1 VSARIDHFQL
11 TNTLEKI
18 EKINARASKKGLS
31 GRLDL
36 NVTEVEVK
44 SEDDMGFEVVEIM
57 YDVEFTGE
65 APKHNGWTF
74 LATLDWDE
82 NAGLIVR
89 TAPGV
94 HSVDRDGL
102 REGACDHCRKDRM
115 RRETFLVKNEETGEE
130 KQIGRQCIKD
140 FLGWDTGISWP
151 STPADDDE
159 EKEFYGFGGGDRD
172 VSTDTVLAYAWACT
186 KAFGFVR
193 SQDYHATPTVQL
205 VRNAINPGKARQDRE
220 FAEAMRPLAAEAKD
234 KAAEIRAFILSDD
247 FSGTSEYVLNLKAIA
262 GGKRASSRNFG
273 ILVSAPQAWARFNE
287 QTLIRKARS
296 EKPSE
301 WIGTAPDKAAGI
313 KGSRITFT
321 GMVESIRYIDGLY
334 GSTTLYQ
341 VRDETSGVI
350 VKWFASNN
358 ALGENTGVRVTFRGT
373 VKEHDEYQGIKA
385 TVLTRCTL
393 VETAVPEPKAYEIDA
408 PKKKSTP
415 RKKVAAPAVAP
426 VEETPAPV
434 VEEAPQTPAPAVVET
449 PAPVVAEEPQEAPQ
463 AAEEAP
469 LVEEHDHTR
478 VTGAQ
483 WRSDE
488 EAATIA
494 RAAIDSTAS
503 AYVYELRRE
512 LGRSQEPREVTPDYA
527 ADVVAVRT
535 QLRDTLVSYDG
546 TGYVCIVKPEG
557 DVVTL
562 TPVHRA
568 PETVT
573 ASPQNTESIS
583 ARETSLELNRNP
595 LGMYEGGA
603 AGMAERFQAAHQS
616 DFDFLAHLRELF
628 VWVRLGEDVERMNIA
643 DAYDLLGQAFTEGAD
658 WAGGRGWATADWDGL
673 LLAVGCDGDAPTV

>member
-1 VSARIDHFQL
+1 MSARIDHFQL
-11 TNTLEKI
+11 ANTLEKI

-36 NVTEVEVK
+36 KVTEVEVK
-44 SEDDMGFEVVEIM
+44 SKDDMGFEVVEIL

-94 HSVDRDGL
+94 HSVDREGL
-102 REGACDHCRKDRM
+102 REGWCDHCRKDRI

-130 KQIGRQCIKD
+130 KQIGRSCIKD
-140 FLGWDTGISWP
+140 FLGWETGISWP

-159 EKEFYGFGGGDRD
+159 EKEFYGFGGGERCY
-172 VSTDTVLAYAWACT
+172 STETVLAYAWACV

-205 VRNAINPGKARQDRE
+205 VRNAINPGKGRRDKE
-220 FAEAMRPLAAEAKD
+220 FAEAMRPLAAEAKG

-262 GGKRASSRNFG
+262 AANAVGSRNFG

-301 WIGTAPDKAAGI
+301 WIGTAPDKAKGI

-321 GMVESIRYIDGLY
+321 GMVESIRYIDGFY

-341 VRDETSGVI
+341 VRDELSGVI

-373 VKEHDEYQGIKA
+373 VKEHDEYKGIKA

-408 PKKKSTP
+408 PKKPRTP
-415 RKKVAAPAVAP
+415 RKKT
-426 VEETPAPV
+426 TPAPASVEAPEV
-434 VEEAPQTPAPAVVET
+434 VEEAPSAPAEPVVVEEQQPEIVEET
-449 PAPVVAEEPQEAPQ
+449 APVSQSDS
-463 AAEEAP
+463 AAE
-469 LVEEHDHTR
+469 
-478 VTGAQ
+478 
-483 WRSDE
+483 S
-488 EAATIA
+488 
-494 RAAIDSTAS
+494 AS
-503 AYVYELRRE
+503 V
-512 LGRSQEPREVTPDYA
+512 
-527 ADVVAVRT
+527 
-535 QLRDTLVSYDG
+535 
-546 TGYVCIVKPEG
+546 
-557 DVVTL
+557 
-562 TPVHRA
+562 PVG
-568 PETVT
+568 
-573 ASPQNTESIS
+573 
-583 ARETSLELNRNP
+583 NP
-595 LGMYEGGA
+595 LEYFDGGA
-603 AGMAERFQAAHQS
+603 DGIIRLLAENAEDENRFRARLDS
-616 DFDFLAHLRELF
+616 LF
-628 VWVRLGEDVERMNIA
+628 AWVRLGDDVERVTMA
-643 DAYDLLGQAFTEGAD
+643 EAYDLLGAAYAEGAD
-658 WAGGRGWATADWDGL
+658 WLDNDGIGAADWGGL
-673 LLAVGCDGDAPTV
+673 VLAVGRDALAPTV

>member
-1 VSARIDHFQL
+1 MPARIDSYQL
-11 TNTLEKI
+11 ANTLAKI
-18 EKINARASKKGLS
+18 EKINDRAAKKGLS

-36 NVTEVEVK
+36 KVTEVEVK
-44 SEDDMGFEVVEIM
+44 SKDDLGFEVVEIL
-57 YDVEFTGE
+57 YDVEFSGE

-94 HSVDRDGL
+94 HSVDRDSL
-102 REGACDHCRKDRM
+102 REGACDHCKKERM

-130 KQIGRQCIKD
+130 KQIGRSCIKD
-140 FLGWDTGISWP
+140 FLGWETGISWP

-172 VSTDTVLAYAWACT
+172 YSTETVLAYAWACV
-186 KAFGFVR
+186 KSFGFVR

-205 VRNAINPGKARQDRE
+205 VRNAINPGKGRRDKE
-220 FAEAMRPLAAEAKD
+220 FAEAMRPLAAEAKG

-262 GGKRASSRNFG
+262 KAGHVSSRNFG

-301 WIGTAPDKAAGI
+301 WIGTAPDKDKGI

-341 VRDETSGVI
+341 VRDELSGVI

-373 VKEHDEYQGIKA
+373 VKEHDEYKGIKS

-408 PKKKSTP
+408 PKKPRTS
-415 RKKVAAPAVAP
+415 RKKTTPAPAP
-426 VEETPAPV
+426 VEAPEV
-434 VEEAPQTPAPAVVET
+434 VEEAPSAPAEPEIVEET
-449 PAPVVAEEPQEAPQ
+449 APVSE
-463 AAEEAP
+463 
-469 LVEEHDHTR
+469 
-478 VTGAQ
+478 
-483 WRSDE
+483 SD
-488 EAATIA
+488 
-494 RAAIDSTAS
+494 S
-503 AYVYELRRE
+503 V
-512 LGRSQEPREVTPDYA
+512 
-527 ADVVAVRT
+527 ADV
-535 QLRDTLVSYDG
+535 
-546 TGYVCIVKPEG
+546 
-557 DVVTL
+557 
-562 TPVHRA
+562 A
-568 PETVT
+568 PEQD
-573 ASPQNTESIS
+573 QNRL
-583 ARETSLELNRNP
+583 AF
-595 LGMYEGGA
+595 YEGGA
-603 AGMAERFQAAHQS
+603 DGFARTIAEDGVEESKFRARMDS
-616 DFDFLAHLRELF
+616 NRM
-628 VWVRLGEDVERMNIA
+628 WVRLGEDVELMSMA
-643 DAYDLLGQAFTEGAD
+643 DAFDLMGQAYEAGAEWVD
-658 WAGGRGWATADWDGL
+658 GIGIDAANWGGL
-673 LLAVGCDGDAPTV
+673 VLAVGRYAETPTV

>member
-18 EKINARASKKGLS
+18 EKINARAAKKGLS

-102 REGACDHCRKDRM
+102 REGWCDHCQKNRM

-205 VRNAINPGKARQDRE
+205 VRNAINPGKDRNSRE
-220 FAEAMRPLAAEAKD
+220 FAEAMRPLAAEAKE

-262 GGKRASSRNFG
+262 AGKRASSRNFG

-334 GSTTLYQ
+334 GATTLYQ
-341 VRDETSGVI
+341 VRDELSGVI

-373 VKEHDEYQGIKA
+373 VKEHDEYKGIKA

-415 RKKVAAPAVAP
+415 RKKASAPAPAP
-426 VEETPAPV
+426 VEETPAPAPV
-434 VEEAPQTPAPAVVET
+434 VEEIAPEI
-449 PAPVVAEEPQEAPQ
+449 
-463 AAEEAP
+463 
-469 LVEEHDHTR
+469 VEET
-478 VTGAQ
+478 
-483 WRSDE
+483 
-488 EAATIA
+488 
-494 RAAIDSTAS
+494 
-503 AYVYELRRE
+503 
-512 LGRSQEPREVTPDYA
+512 
-527 ADVVAVRT
+527 
-535 QLRDTLVSYDG
+535 
-546 TGYVCIVKPEG
+546 
-557 DVVTL
+557 
-562 TPVHRA
+562 
-568 PETVT
+568 
-573 ASPQNTESIS
+573 PQNTESDS
-583 ARETSLELNRNP
+583 APESLPVSVPESAPEPVRNP
-595 LGMYEGGA
+595 LAFYDGGA
-603 AGMAERFQAAHQS
+603 DGMVERMAQGDEEIYNFRS
-616 DFDFLAHLRELF
+616 LLGELRL
-628 VWVRLGEDVERMNIA
+628 WVRLGDDVERMASA
-643 DAYDLLGQAFTEGAD
+643 DAYDLLGQAFAEGAD
-658 WAGGRGWATADWDGL
+658 WVAGHGFDAADWGGL